1 MTELNAL
8 VTGASRGIGA
18 ALARELAGRGY
29 NLTLNARDETALA
42 ALEEELWEA
51 DVTLCVADLT
61 TPEGMDHVKS
71 HLERCDVLVNNAG
84 MGEPGAFG
92 ASSPADNDALIDLNI
107 RALVSLTS
115 AALPGMLARRRG
127 RILNVASVAAF
138 GPVPNMAV
146 YAASKAFVLS
156 FTEALSEELR
166 DTGVT
171 LTALCPGITDT
182 EMTRDLREQMPGLPG
197 AVVGTPED
205 VAAAGI
211 EALFERRVISVPG
224 LANQAAVE
232 LARLNPRGVV
242 RNLAGFAA
250 RLGMLGR

>member
-1 MTELNAL
+1 
-8 VTGASRGIGA
+8 
-18 ALARELAGRGY
+18 
-29 NLTLNARDETALA
+29 
-42 ALEEELWEA
+42 
-51 DVTLCVADLT
+51 
-61 TPEGMDHVKS
+61 
-71 HLERCDVLVNNAG
+71 
-84 MGEPGAFG
+84 
-92 ASSPADNDALIDLNI
+92 
-107 RALVSLTS
+107 
-115 AALPGMLARRRG
+115 
-127 RILNVASVAAF
+127 
-138 GPVPNMAV
+138 MAV

-197 AVVGTPED
+197 AAVGTPED

-211 EALFERRVISVPG
+211 EALFARRVISVPG

>member
-1 MTELNAL
+1 MAELNAL
-8 VTGASRGIGA
+8 ITGASRGIGA

-29 NLTLNARDETALA
+29 NLTLNARNEAALA

-61 TPEGMDHVKS
+61 TPEGRDHVKP

-84 MGEPGAFG
+84 MGGPGAFG
-92 ASSPADNDALIDLNI
+92 ATPPEDHDALIDLNI
-107 RALVSLTS
+107 RALVALTA
-115 AALPGMLARRRG
+115 AALPGMLARGRG

-166 DTGVT
+166 GTGVT

-182 EMTRDLREQMPGLPG
+182 EMTRGLLEQNSALPT
-197 AVVGTPED
+197 AMVGTPED

-211 EALFERRVISVPG
+211 EALFARRVISVPG

-232 LARLNPRGVV
+232 LARLHPRKVV
-242 RNLAGFAA
+242 RNLAGLAA